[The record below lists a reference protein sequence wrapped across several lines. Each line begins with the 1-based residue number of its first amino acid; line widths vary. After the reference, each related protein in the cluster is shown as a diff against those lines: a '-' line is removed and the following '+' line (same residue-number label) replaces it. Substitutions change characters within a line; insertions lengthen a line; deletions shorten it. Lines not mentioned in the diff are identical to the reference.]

1 MIENPKPSD
10 WRCLQASVCN
20 ILNEVGIHSETEK
33 TLETPRGEV
42 EIDVFG
48 IDQNSVEQIRYIIEC
63 KNWQSAVP
71 QTVVHAFTTVLQETG
86 GHIGMLISKEGFQE
100 GALKYIKHTNIVALT
115 FAEFQERYFKLWYTK
130 NFCTQLTASVDTLLQ
145 YVEPI
150 NSRRS
155 RYLTELDSTKIEQYS
170 VLRERYETFAM
181 VTAMLAMDKFA
192 QGYEVSALFDIE
204 DFKNK
209 MVDNFG
215 EEFRYQSIY
224 YRDLA
229 VEISVHIKEITEK
242 FNQVFGQNIF
252 S

>member
-1 MIENPKPSD
+1 
-10 WRCLQASVCN
+10 
-20 ILNEVGIHSETEK
+20 
-33 TLETPRGEV
+33 
-42 EIDVFG
+42 
-48 IDQNSVEQIRYIIEC
+48 
-63 KNWQSAVP
+63 
-71 QTVVHAFTTVLQETG
+71 
-86 GHIGMLISKEGFQE
+86 
-100 GALKYIKHTNIVALT
+100 
-115 FAEFQERYFKLWYTK
+115 
-130 NFCTQLTASVDTLLQ
+130 
-145 YVEPI
+145 
-150 NSRRS
+150 
-155 RYLTELDSTKIEQYS
+155 
-170 VLRERYETFAM
+170 M